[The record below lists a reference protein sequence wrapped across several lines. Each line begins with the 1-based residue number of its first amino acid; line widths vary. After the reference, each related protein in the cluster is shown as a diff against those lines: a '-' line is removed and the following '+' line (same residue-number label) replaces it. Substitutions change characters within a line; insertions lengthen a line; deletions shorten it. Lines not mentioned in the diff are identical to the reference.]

1 MSTNCPKCGLP
12 NTGSQAMG
20 LAMSQCIC
28 HFQPVA
34 HPSYGEMLA
43 REKALDAEYKAGWNS
58 AIEMVAYRLEH
69 DFKKSFGKD
78 TLHGIS
84 IWMREMKK

>member
-1 MSTNCPKCGLP
+1 MSAICPKCGLP

-28 HFQPVA
+28 HFQPA
-34 HPSYGEMLA
+34 PHPSYGEMMS

-58 AIEMVAYRLEH
+58 GLEMAACRIEN
-69 DFKKSFGKD
+69 DFKKAFGKD
-78 TLHGIS
+78 TLTSFSAYLRGL
-84 IWMREMKK
+84 KK